1 MYLLNQKPM
10 KYYTYIQ
17 LYVYIYI
24 CTYVHASQESKLSIC
39 GCQHYEQLVE
49 SKTRRGGAGKDGTP
63 TDLSAQETTGPLA
76 LQGIEGSCPERFFR
90 KHNGGTP

>member
-24 CTYVHASQESKLSIC
+24 YIC
-39 GCQHYEQLVE
+39 SRVTGIKIINLWV
-49 SKTRRGGAGKDGTP
+49 P
-63 TDLSAQETTGPLA
+63 TL
-76 LQGIEGSCPERFFR
+76 
-90 KHNGGTP
+90 